1 MSRALIAGDVALS
14 ESAIDR
20 AHDLRYGTRY
30 EARLIVTPTPA
41 LGAEAARRLRAG
53 EDFDDVA
60 HALSTDPSAI
70 AGGRIPPVHPAD
82 LSWPAAVRSSLSSIE
97 SGDLTP
103 LIAVDNGYALLR
115 LERAFTPPPSGLS
128 ADEERSVARRDARL
142 EAERLLMAGL
152 ANDLLGIA
160 DVEIRDAALG
170 RAGERGDTRS
180 R

>member
-1 MSRALIAGDVALS
+1 S

-20 AHDLRYGTRY
+20 AHDQRYGTRY

-60 HALSTDPSAI
+60 RALSTDPSAI

-82 LSWPAAVRSSLSSIE
+82 LSWPAAVRTALE
-97 SGDLTP
+97 STTPGGLTP
-103 LIAVDNGYALLR
+103 LIAVEGGYALLR
-115 LERAFTPPPSGLS
+115 MERAFAPAPSGLS
-128 ADEERSVARRDARL
+128 AEREREIARRDARL

-170 RAGERGDTRS
+170 RAWERTVPGS